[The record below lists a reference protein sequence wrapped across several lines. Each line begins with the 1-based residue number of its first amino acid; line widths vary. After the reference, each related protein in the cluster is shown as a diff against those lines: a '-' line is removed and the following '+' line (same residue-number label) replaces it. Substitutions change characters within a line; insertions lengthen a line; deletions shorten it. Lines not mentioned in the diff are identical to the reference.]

1 MKAACSIRC
10 KGGGYSGGGGGG
22 GGGGGSIRAG
32 FVLGC
37 DRAVDRGAA
46 VPVDVS
52 FTSIVIELTS
62 QARGDG
68 GGSGSGGER
77 R

>member
-1 MKAACSIRC
+1 MPDLS
-10 KGGGYSGGGGGG
+10 
-22 GGGGGSIRAG
+22 RAG

-37 DRAVDRGAA
+37 ARAVDRSAA

-52 FTSIVIELTS
+52 SASITIELTS

-68 GGSGSGGER
+68 GGSGSGGRDVGRSER
-77 R
+77 G